1 MRDLTALTRALIP
14 LAVRAGEAIMSI
26 YDGKFAV
33 EHKADNSP
41 LTLADLESQRV
52 ILEGLSRL
60 TPEIP
65 VLSEE
70 SAEIPWDERRHWRE
84 LWVVDPLDG
93 TREFVKRNGEF
104 TVNIALVVD
113 HEPVLGVVGAPA
125 QGMLY
130 WGAAGMG
137 AYKVAC
143 GAAGTI
149 NAHTMNA
156 GAAWQ
161 GSQIK
166 VSPPSQ
172 PLRVVGSR
180 SHLSA
185 ETAKYL
191 ERLAAHRMLGIG
203 SSLKFCLIASGEADL
218 YPRFGPTS
226 EWDTCAGQ
234 AVLEAA
240 GGQVTRP
247 DGHRLRY
254 NCRESI
260 INGDF
265 VAFGHPSALASRA
278 GLA

>member
-1 MRDLTALTRALIP
+1 MRDLTSLARALIP
-14 LAVRAGEAIMSI
+14 IAVQAGEAIMKI
-26 YDGKFAV
+26 YNGKFAV

-52 ILEGLSRL
+52 IIEGLSRL

-70 SAEIPWDERRHWRE
+70 SAEIPWEERRHWRE

-93 TREFVKRNGEF
+93 TREFIKRNGEF
-104 TVNIALVVD
+104 TVNIALIVD

-125 QGMLY
+125 QGVLY
-130 WGAAGMG
+130 WGAAGSG
-137 AYKVAC
+137 AYKLDQR
-143 GAAGTI
+143 I
-149 NAHTMNA
+149 
-156 GAAWQ
+156 Q
-161 GSQIK
+161 
-166 VSPPSQ
+166 VSPTQQ

-180 SHLSA
+180 SHLSP
-185 ETAKYL
+185 ETAHYL
-191 ERLAAHRMLGIG
+191 EGLADHRMLGIG
-203 SSLKFCLIASGEADL
+203 SSLKFCLIASGDADL

-226 EWDTCAGQ
+226 EWDTAAGQ

-260 INGDF
+260 LNGDF
-265 VAFGHPSALASRA
+265 VAFGHPSALASRS
-278 GLA
+278 G